1 MRDRIG
7 HGYETI
13 DIDIVWNTAKDNVK
27 ELDVYCEEILSKWKK

>member
-13 DIDIVWNTAKDNVK
+13 NVNIVWNTAKDNIK
-27 ELDVYCEEILSKWKK
+27 ELHDYCEELLNEE